1 MADDSRQDI
10 LFRFRQVVLDIA
22 RNLGIEE
29 LEQAKYLCTDF
40 LPVGRREMI
49 TSTLQLFEELEKQR
63 RVGIDD
69 WSLVKDLLRSLHRF
83 DLLAKVDQFDLD
95 RSLRF
100 VNLNSQHG
108 QLTDSNAST
117 NGANIGEWSLSQKYE
132 HIYTTVCLCRG
143 ILGHV

>member
-63 RVGIDD
+63 RVGI
-69 WSLVKDLLRSLHRF
+69 VI
-83 DLLAKVDQFDLD
+83 
-95 RSLRF
+95 
-100 VNLNSQHG
+100 
-108 QLTDSNAST
+108 
-117 NGANIGEWSLSQKYE
+117 GAW
-132 HIYTTVCLCRG
+132 
-143 ILGHV
+143 